1 MRCQHLLVSMPLVS
15 VGLQFKTVFRFG
27 IIRKLVCHL
36 APIVLLAANLL
47 GTQAAQN

>member
-15 VGLQFKTVFRFG
+15 VGLQFKMVCRFG
-27 IIRKLVCHL
+27 IIIKLVCHP
-36 APIVLLAANLL
+36 APIVLLGANPL